1 LSYASTVENVF
12 TYPFGQNPALYTGA
26 TLATPPNPN
35 IKWEE
40 STQFD
45 VGVELRMFNDK
56 LTAEFDYYVKTTED
70 LLMQEIIP
78 GYIGATNNPTSNLG
92 EIQNKGFEATLG
104 YRFTL
109 GQVAFRVG
117 ANYTT
122 FTNEVINVAG
132 DAGFIQGYSWPVR
145 NTPITRMTE
154 GFPVGH
160 FVGYKTDGLFQ
171 SQDEVFRHFNS
182 EGVLLHPNA
191 KAGDIRFV
199 DVNGDGVINSMDITD
214 IGSPWPDHILGLNL
228 YAEYKGFD
236 VGILFSS
243 QLGHEIFRAYE
254 RSDITYT
261 NYQTFWLDRWT
272 PENPGN
278 TYPRLVS
285 NDPNNN
291 QRPSDFYLEDGS
303 FLRMRNLQI
312 GYALPESL
320 LEKVKLT
327 GLRFYL
333 SGTNIFTITDYN
345 GFDPDIGS
353 NNWILD
359 TGIDKGYY
367 PSNRTFGGGITITM

>member
-1 LSYASTVENVF
+1 
-12 TYPFGQNPALYTGA
+12 
-26 TLATPPNPN
+26 
-35 IKWEE
+35 
-40 STQFD
+40 
-45 VGVELRMFNDK
+45 
-56 LTAEFDYYVKTTED
+56 
-70 LLMQEIIP
+70 
-78 GYIGATNNPTSNLG
+78 
-92 EIQNKGFEATLG
+92 
-104 YRFTL
+104 
-109 GQVAFRVG
+109 
-117 ANYTT
+117 
-122 FTNEVINVAG
+122 
-132 DAGFIQGYSWPVR
+132 
-145 NTPITRMTE
+145 
-154 GFPVGH
+154 
-160 FVGYKTDGLFQ
+160 
-171 SQDEVFRHFNS
+171 
-182 EGVLLHPNA
+182 
-191 KAGDIRFV
+191 
-199 DVNGDGVINSMDITD
+199 MDITD